1 MTVRRPRLLRTQPGY
16 QSDFEDAV
24 GPAFKSLIIVAVW
37 AGWAP
42 ATVAEGL
49 LALAGAQVL
58 EVVARIES
66 EKQMRIDVLV
76 RAGAD
81 EPPAPEGD

>member
-37 AGWAP
+37 ADGHQRRLPKVCW
-42 ATVAEGL
+42 L
-49 LALAGAQVL
+49 SLAH
-58 EVVARIES
+58 RF
-66 EKQMRIDVLV
+66 
-76 RAGAD
+76 
-81 EPPAPEGD
+81 